1 MISVTGCAGLR
12 SSKMDPE
19 NSDSSAMERLRGMLG
34 NNKRVAILTHPYPD
48 PDAIGSMMGLK
59 WMFSKF
65 GMVSDLYYAGSISHP
80 QNRSMV
86 NLLDPELVPVD
97 SALLPIA
104 EYDLVVATDCIQE
117 NAGLPKEPVNFN
129 LVVDHHREV
138 PKNFDGAYIN
148 FRAGSAC
155 ATVYEMVEHFGLEFE
170 ENDSKVATA
179 MMIGITT
186 DTEFLMSDDCS
197 DYEFNAWKKLF
208 PFRDPLLLK
217 QIINFE
223 RPKFWTDSKASAVSN
238 AVVEDSIGVVGM
250 GIIPSKHRD
259 MIADMADEMVTWE
272 DVNTAVV
279 FALVDGSRMEGSV
292 RTKASSVSVPS
303 LCNDLAGK
311 YGKGGGKLGKGA
323 YRYDLAGASIDED
336 EEEEIKKKAWELF
349 EMKETSRVFSII
361 RNK

>member
-1 MISVTGCAGLR
+1 MESESTDLFLLD
-12 SSKMDPE
+12 KFKE
-19 NSDSSAMERLRGMLG
+19 NLSPQR
-34 NNKRVAILTHPYPD
+34 RVAIFTHPYPD

-65 GMVSDLYYAGSISHP
+65 GMPSDLFYSGSISHP

-86 NLLDPELVPVD
+86 NLLDPELLPVESFSPSNYQMSVAVDCVP
-97 SALLPIA
+97 
-104 EYDLVVATDCIQE
+104 E
-117 NAGLPKEPVNFN
+117 NASLPSSGPVKFDV
-129 LVVDHHREV
+129 VVDHHKESPR
-138 PKNFDGAYIN
+138 NFDGIYVN

-155 ATVYEMVEHFGLEFE
+155 ATVYEIAEHLGLEFD

-197 DYEFNAWKKLF
+197 DYEFNAWKHLF

-223 RPKFWTDSKASAVSN
+223 RPKFWTDAKASAVSN
-238 AVVEDSIGVVGM
+238 ATVEDSVGVVGM
-250 GIIPSKHRD
+250 GIIPAKHRD

-279 FALVDGSRMEGSV
+279 FAVVDGSRIEGSV
-292 RTKASSVSVPS
+292 RTKASSVSVPA
-303 LCNDLAGK
+303 LCQDLAGK
-311 YGKGGGKLGKGA
+311 HGKGGGKLGKGA
-323 YRYDLAGASIDED
+323 YRYELAGASVDED
-336 EEEEIKKKAWELF
+336 EDEEIKKKTWELF
-349 EMKETSRVFSII
+349 EIKETGRVFKTI

>member
-12 SSKMDPE
+12 SNKMDSE
-19 NSDSSAMERLRGMLG
+19 NPDSSVLESLKALLG
-34 NNKRVAILTHPYPD
+34 SNKRVAILTHPYPD

-59 WMFSKF
+59 WIFSKF
-65 GMVSDLYYAGSISHP
+65 GMNSDLYYAGSISHP

-86 NLLDPELVPVD
+86 NLLDPELTHVD
-97 SALLPIA
+97 SALPIA
-104 EYDLVVATDCIQE
+104 EYDLVVAVDCIPE
-117 NAGLPKEPVNFN
+117 NAGLPKNPMKFN
-129 LVVDHHREV
+129 LVIDHHKDS
-138 PKNFDGAYIN
+138 PKNFDGVYVN

-155 ATVYEMVEHFGLEFE
+155 ATVHQIAEYLGLEFE

-238 AVVEDSIGVVGM
+238 ALVEDSIGVVGM
-250 GIIPSKHRD
+250 GIIPAKHRD

-303 LCNDLAGK
+303 LCNDLAGEH
-311 YGKGGGKLGKGA
+311 GKGGGKLGKGA

-336 EEEEIKKKAWELF
+336 EEEDIKKMAWDLF
-349 EMKETSRVFSII
+349 EKKETSRVFRII